1 MMRFYRH
8 VLACNQWTP
17 DRFVPFL
24 AVGRQI
30 GWLRRD
36 HAGQLANF
44 SEIFEHSDGVVRFRP
59 EFETPDQ
66 RSLAIDQ
73 VGRTLVEQGFASPY
87 RHEAFAVVP
96 EWGAETCFTLDR
108 ALVPYFG
115 VKGFGV
121 HLNGYVRTAQGI
133 EMWIGHRSATKK
145 VDPLKLDNVVAGGIA
160 AGHGVWDTLLKE
172 GAEEAAMTPE
182 ILAAAQSAGQIRY
195 RLGVP
200 EGMRDDILFL
210 YDLELPA
217 DFMPR
222 NTDGEFD
229 SFELMPIG
237 QCLELVAGSDQFKF
251 NVNLTVIDFA
261 LRHGMIAPDH
271 PEYELLESGLRG
283 GLIQEAEA
291 RTD

>member
-1 MMRFYRH
+1 MMPYYHH
-8 VLACNQWTP
+8 VLACNQWKP
-17 DRFVPFL
+17 GQFVPFL
-24 AVGRQI
+24 VAGHQI

-36 HAGQLANF
+36 HARQLANF
-44 SEIFEHSDGVVRFRP
+44 PEIFEHSDGMVRFRD
-59 EFETPDQ
+59 ELETLEQ
-66 RSLAIDQ
+66 RSLAIDH
-73 VGRTLVEQGFASPY
+73 VGRTLIEQGVGPSY
-87 RHEAFAVVP
+87 RHEAFAAVP
-96 EWGAETCFTLDR
+96 EWGDETCFTLDR

-121 HLNGYVRTAQGI
+121 HLNGYVRTARGI

-145 VDPLKLDNVVAGGIA
+145 VDPLKLDNVVAGGISS
-160 AGHGVWDTLLKE
+160 GYGVWDTLLKE

-182 ILAAAQSAGQIRY
+182 ILAAAQPAGQIRY

-210 YDLELPA
+210 YDLELPV
-217 DFMPR
+217 DFTPN

-237 QCLELVAGSDQFKF
+237 QCLELIAGTDRFKF

-271 PEYELLESGLRG
+271 PEYALLESGLRG
-283 GLIQEAEA
+283 GLIPGA
-291 RTD
+291 